1 VGSIVATVVGVEVR
15 VAEERADQKKAGSFL
30 IPLQKL
36 TEVNVKFSVLSDCRA
51 LACI

>member
-1 VGSIVATVVGVEVR
+1 LGLVQIELTPVKFALRKSAQTK
-15 VAEERADQKKAGSFL
+15 KKAGSFL